1 MCGSAAA
8 GLLLSSVT
16 AGASFSP
23 CKVPGVP
30 KLLLPAYQ
38 LQCASDSGRL
48 FIASDRGS
56 VHVVQLLGLGA
67 RDAAGLPHCQQLSC
81 PLTGCVG
88 GEVTLGQDSSASTQV
103 VFVTVPCE
111 PQLSLSPRKRT
122 ALWWAPRRGP
132 PTSSSCC
139 R

>member
-8 GLLLSSVT
+8 GLLVSSVT

-56 VHVVQLLGLGA
+56 VHVVQLLEPG
-67 RDAAGLPHCQQLSC
+67 
-81 PLTGCVG
+81 GCKHLHTLRPPAG
-88 GEVTLGQDSSASTQV
+88 GEQALG
-103 VFVTVPCE
+103 P
-111 PQLSLSPRKRT
+111 
-122 ALWWAPRRGP
+122 LWARG
-132 PTSSSCC
+132 
-139 R
+139 